1 MSLRTANLAL
11 LVALALPQ
19 PARPQT
25 LRVHAAS
32 GSVRLDG
39 RLDEPDWA
47 RADSLADFR
56 QREPV
61 VGAPA
66 SERTVVKALRDGGA
80 LYIGVLAYDAEPGR
94 IRATQLRRDADLSS
108 DDNIQLLID
117 SFHDRRGA
125 FVFGTNPNGVMW
137 DAQLVG
143 IDNLNQDWNGI
154 WDVVVTRDSA
164 GWTAVFRIPFRA
176 LRFHRGDDLGFG
188 FNVLRFIRRK
198 NEQDL
203 WCSWGRAEGLYQLL
217 QEGELTELGALDRI
231 RDVEVYPY
239 VLMRA
244 GEAEHDS
251 VGARIGDGFLGGK
264 AGLDVKVPV

>member
-1 MSLRTANLAL
+1 MSLRTANLVL

-32 GSVRLDG
+32 GRVRLDG

-66 SERTVVKALRDGGA
+66 SERTVVKA
-80 LYIGVLAYDAEPGR
+80 
-94 IRATQLRRDADLSS
+94 RRDADLSS

-125 FVFGTNPNGVMW
+125 FVFGTNPNGARW
-137 DAQLVG
+137 DAQLSDL
-143 IDNLNQDWNGI
+143 DNLNEDWNGI
-154 WDVVVTRDSA
+154 WDVAVWRA
-164 GWTAVFRIPFRA
+164 PGGWTAEFRIPFRT
-176 LRFHRGDDLGFG
+176 LRFRTSGNLAFG
-188 FNVLRFIRRK
+188 FNVRRFIRRK

-203 WCSWGRAEGLYQLL
+203 WRAWGRTEGLYQLL
-217 QEGELTELGALDRI
+217 RAGELSDIGDVGRA
-231 RDVEVYPY
+231 RDVELYPY
-239 VLMRA
+239 VLSRA
-244 GEAEHDS
+244 IEPVHDS
-251 VGARIGDGFLGGK
+251 VGARLAGGFVGAK
-264 AGLDVKVPV
+264 AGLDDRAG